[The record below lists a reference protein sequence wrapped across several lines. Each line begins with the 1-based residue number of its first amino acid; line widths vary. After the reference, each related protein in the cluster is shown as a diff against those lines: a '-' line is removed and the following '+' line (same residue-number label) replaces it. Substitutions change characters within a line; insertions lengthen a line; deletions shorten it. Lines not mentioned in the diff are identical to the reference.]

1 MEPLLTTDDWLLRIG
16 DAIRALRLESG
27 IRQTDLAKQADIS
40 ESALKNLES
49 GHGAT
54 LTTLVRV
61 LRALRRESWLDTLK
75 PAPVINPLQIQ
86 RDGSQR
92 QRAPRRKKANGPS
105 PQKA

>member
-1 MEPLLTTDDWLLRIG
+1 MEHLLTSDNWLQRIG
-16 DAIRALRLESG
+16 DSIRALRLEAG
-27 IRQTDLAKQADIS
+27 IRQADLAKQADIS

-54 LTTLVRV
+54 LTTLIRV

-75 PAPVINPLQIQ
+75 PAPVINPLQVL

-92 QRAPRRKKANGPS
+92 QRAPRRKKANGSS